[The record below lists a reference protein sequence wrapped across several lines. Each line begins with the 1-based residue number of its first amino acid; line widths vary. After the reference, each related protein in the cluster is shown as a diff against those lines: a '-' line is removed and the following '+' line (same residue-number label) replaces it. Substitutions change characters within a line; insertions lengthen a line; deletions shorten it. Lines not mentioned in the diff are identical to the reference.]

1 LSDYNAQSIK
11 VLEGL
16 EGVRKR
22 PAMYIGSTG
31 SLGLHHLVYEVVDNS
46 IDEALAGY
54 CNNIKV
60 VIGED
65 NSITVTDDG
74 RGFPV
79 DEHPVYKGKSGL
91 EVAMTMLHA
100 GGKFDKSSYKVSG
113 GLHGVGVSCVN
124 ALSQEC
130 QVTVRRNGKIFRQS
144 YVRGKTASKLEVVGK
159 AKTTGTETW
168 FKPDSEIFETL
179 DYNFDTLSKRLRELA
194 FLNAGIRIT
203 LEDQRSGKVSTF
215 KYDGGLSAFVKFLN
229 KNNELLFTK
238 PVLIQD
244 VREDVAVEIALCYN
258 TTYNEILYSYVNN
271 INTIEGGTHLT
282 GFRTSLTK
290 VINDYAVN
298 NKMFKDKATRLQGD
312 DVREGLTAVVSV
324 KVPEPQF
331 EGQTK
336 TKLGNGEVRGIVE
349 SVCNEQMS
357 LFFDENPSIARK
369 IVQKAVSASE
379 ARNAARKA
387 KELARRKTV
396 LDSTALPGKL
406 ADCSEKDPVLS
417 ELYIVEGDS
426 AGGSAKQGRDRRFQA
441 ILPLRGKLINVFKNA
456 DLKLLKNEEI
466 KTLITA
472 LGVGYGASFDITKL
486 RYHKIVIMTDADV
499 DGAHIRTL
507 LLSFFYKMFPQ
518 LIEKGYIYIA
528 QPPLYK
534 VTRGKEHRYI
544 QSQRELDRFL
554 IENVMEKVTVEA
566 QGHVFERARLD
577 ILLEMINELQEYMLK
592 MSTKGITLSDYYEM
606 KEIGFPRYKCFFTF
620 TEAEEV
626 TYANDEIELNSIIE
640 RAKQEFL
647 NELNKDKKDPMLLDT
662 IDDDEV
668 VDIWDIHELSNI
680 SKIEE
685 TLSEY
690 GFKLENFERE
700 SVDPVAV
707 ILTDNNRREVFSL
720 KELFE
725 GVKAVGESGYSLQRY
740 KGLGEM
746 NPEQLWETTMDPEH
760 RVFLKVNMEDAIEAA
775 ETFSV
780 LMGDDPR
787 PRREFIQRNALLV
800 KNLDI

>member
-1 LSDYNAQSIK
+1 MTEYNAKSIK

-31 SLGLHHLVYEVVDNS
+31 AMGLHHLVYEVVDNS
-46 IDEALAGY
+46 IDEALGGF
-54 CNNIKV
+54 CSNIKV
-60 VIGED
+60 TIGED
-65 NSITVTDDG
+65 NSITVIDDG

-100 GGKFDKSSYKVSG
+100 GGKFDKNSYKVSG

-124 ALSQEC
+124 ALSSRCE
-130 QVTVRRNGKIFRQS
+130 VTVRRDGLIYRQA
-144 YVRGKTASKLEVVGK
+144 YEEGK
-159 AKTTGTETW
+159 AVSPIEKTGKSTTTGTQTW
-168 FKPDSEIFETL
+168 FKPDAGIFETIEF
-179 DYNFDTLSKRLRELA
+179 NFDTLARRLRELA

-203 LEDQRSGKVSTF
+203 LEDQRSGKVSTY

-229 KNNELLFTK
+229 KSNEMLFAKPLYVSETK
-238 PVLIQD
+238 DNV
-244 VREDVAVEIALCYN
+244 VVEVALS
-258 TTYNEILYSYVNN
+258 YNETYSETIYSYVNN

-282 GFRTSLTK
+282 GFRSALTK

-298 NKMFKDKATRLQGD
+298 NKMFRDKDMRLQGD
-312 DVREGLTAVVSV
+312 DVREGMTAVISV

-336 TKLGNGEVRGIVE
+336 TKLGNGDVKGIVE
-349 SVCNEQMS
+349 SICNEKFA
-357 LFFDENPSIARK
+357 LFFDENPAIARK
-369 IVQKAVSASE
+369 IVQKAVDASV
-379 ARNAARKA
+379 ARSAARKA
-387 KELARRKTV
+387 KELARRKTA

-426 AGGSAKQGRDRRFQA
+426 AGGSAKQGRNRRFQA

-456 DLKLLKNEEI
+456 DLKLLKNNEI
-466 KTLITA
+466 RTLITA
-472 LGVGYGASFDITKL
+472 LGVGIGATFDITKL

-507 LLSFFYKMFPQ
+507 LISFFYKMFPQ
-518 LIEKGYIYIA
+518 LITSGYLYIA

-534 VTRGKEHRYI
+534 VAKGKQHRYI
-544 QSQRELDRFL
+544 QTQKELDRFL
-554 IENVMEKVTVEA
+554 VENVIETLSVNAAGKAYEK
-566 QGHVFERARLD
+566 ARLET
-577 ILLEMINELQEYMLK
+577 LLNMIAELQDYMLK
-592 MSTKGITLSDYYEM
+592 MGTKGITLEDYYDM
-606 KEIGFPRYKCFFTF
+606 KKIGFPKYKCFHKFDDDIYYADD
-620 TEAEEV
+620 EQGLEE
-626 TYANDEIELNSIIE
+626 IIE
-640 RAKQEFL
+640 RAKSAYLE
-647 NELNKDKKDPMLLDT
+647 ELNKGKADPALIDT

-680 SKIEE
+680 NAIED
-685 TLSEY
+685 TLEKY
-690 GFKLENFERE
+690 GFNLENFDNE
-700 SVDPVAV
+700 SLEAIASIQVGEQVVD
-707 ILTDNNRREVFSL
+707 VFSL
-720 KELFE
+720 KELHE
-725 GVKAVGESGYSLQRY
+725 KVKKFGESGYSLQRY

-746 NPEQLWETTMDPEH
+746 NPEQLWETTMDPER
-760 RVFLKVNMEDAIEAA
+760 RVFLRVNMVDAIEAA

>member
-1 LSDYNAQSIK
+1 MTEYNSNSIK

-31 SLGLHHLVYEVVDNS
+31 NLGLHHLVYEVVDNS

-54 CNNIKV
+54 CRTIKV
-60 VIGED
+60 SIGED
-65 NSITVTDDG
+65 NSISVSDDG

-100 GGKFDKSSYKVSG
+100 GGKFDKKSYKVSG

-124 ALSQEC
+124 ALSTRCE
-130 QVTVRRNGKIFRQS
+130 VTVKRGGKVYKQAFE
-144 YVRGKTASKLEVVGK
+144 RGKAVSALDVTGK
-159 AKTTGTETW
+159 STSNGTETW
-168 FKPDSEIFETL
+168 FKPDPEIFEVTE
-179 DYNFDTLSKRLRELA
+179 YNFDTLAKRLRELA

-215 KYDGGLSAFVKFLN
+215 KYDGGLGAFVKFLN
-229 KNNELLFTK
+229 KNNTMLFAK
-238 PVLIQD
+238 PIFFSEIRDD
-244 VREDVAVEIALCYN
+244 VTVDVALS
-258 TTYNEILYSYVNN
+258 YNETYGEVIYSYVNN

-282 GFRTSLTK
+282 GFRSAVTK
-290 VINDYAVN
+290 VINDYAEN
-298 NKMFKDKATRLQGD
+298 NKLLKDKGARLQGD

-336 TKLGNGEVRGIVE
+336 TKLGNGEIKGIVE
-349 SVCNEQMS
+349 SICNEKFA
-357 LFFDENPSIARK
+357 LFFDENPSVARK
-369 IVQKAVSASE
+369 IVQKAVDANV
-379 ARNAARKA
+379 ARKAARKA
-387 KELARRKTV
+387 KELARRKSA

-406 ADCSEKDPVLS
+406 ADCSEKDPILS
-417 ELYIVEGDS
+417 ELFIVEGDS
-426 AGGSAKQGRDRRFQA
+426 AGGSAKQGRNRRFQA

-456 DLKLLKNEEI
+456 ELKLLKNNEI
-466 KTLITA
+466 RTLITA
-472 LGVGYGASFDITKL
+472 LCVGFGASFDITKL

-507 LLSFFYKMFPQ
+507 LISFFYKMFPQ
-518 LIEKGYIYIA
+518 LITSGYLYIA

-534 VTRGKEHRYI
+534 VARGKKYRYI
-544 QSQRELDRFL
+544 QSQKELDRFL
-554 IENVMEKVTVEA
+554 IENVLDSVTVSSGGRDYEKS
-566 QGHVFERARLD
+566 RLEN
-577 ILLEMINELQEYMLK
+577 LLNMIAELQDYILK
-592 MSTKGITLSDYYEM
+592 MSTKGITLEDYYEM
-606 KEIGFPRYKCFFTF
+606 KDIGFPKYKCFHKFDESIF
-620 TEAEEV
+620 
-626 TYANDEIELNSIIE
+626 YANDE
-640 RAKQEFL
+640 
-647 NELNKDKKDPMLLDT
+647 NELEEIIDNAKNEYLAEQNKGKDDPALIDT

-680 SKIEE
+680 AGIEK
-685 TLSEY
+685 TLDKY
-690 GFKLENFERE
+690 GFSLETFDEESLEAVATVSAGEKAAEVYSLRE
-700 SVDPVAV
+700 
-707 ILTDNNRREVFSL
+707 LYET
-720 KELFE
+720 
-725 GVKAVGESGYSLQRY
+725 VKKFGESGYTLQRY

-746 NPEQLWETTMDPEH
+746 NAEQLWETTMDPEQ
-760 RVFLKVNMEDAIEAA
+760 RVFLRVNMEDAIEAA